1 MPKLTPEDKEQ
12 LQAIL
17 CQQSLEHAKKRQ
29 KLQKHKRDLRTI
41 KTLEDSS
48 SVPVLG
54 RMAGAVGSSLLPGS
68 RGQELE
74 RRLEKRK
81 QRTGTSPEL
90 RQIEL
95 TEEEKRALK
104 AKTRGVG

>member
-1 MPKLTPEDKEQ
+1 MPKLTPEVKEQ

-29 KLQKHKRDLRTI
+29 KLLKHKRDLRTI

-48 SVPVLG
+48 SVPFLG
-54 RMAGAVGSSLLPGS
+54 RMAGAVGSSPLPGS
-68 RGQELE
+68 KVQELE
-74 RRLEKRK
+74 GRLEKRK
-81 QRTGTSPEL
+81 QRTGPSVKL
-90 RQIEL
+90 RQTEL

-104 AKTRGVG
+104 AKVR